1 MKIRELPINI
11 HVRLWGSFVNRIAGS
26 SVWPF
31 MALYLTEA
39 VDKKFA
45 GLFLSF
51 TVLLS
56 FVINIIAGYV
66 CDRLPRK
73 KLLVS
78 MSYLEV
84 IFILVMAFGIYKEMI
99 IPFLIG
105 FILNL
110 IVGQFRRPALRAI
123 VQDSATK
130 ENRKTVYQLD
140 YWLINLS
147 LALGAAIGG
156 IFYHDYKLLL
166 FLILAFSSLI
176 ISIVYT
182 IFITETRAFIAEKI
196 HKNVFKDLMHSYIQ
210 VSKNKPYVVL
220 VVGSICIMYAELSTS
235 SYVAVRL
242 AETFETINING
253 FEMTGVRMFST
264 INIINTLIV
273 VTFTFLVGKII
284 KKFKV
289 KNIMIFGLL
298 IYGIGYTVLT
308 FANNIWLI
316 ILAITIATFGE
327 LIYAPIKS
335 AEELDLIP
343 ADQRGAY
350 GAFSNLGFN
359 ATDLM
364 TKFAIIMGA
373 YLNPYAMGGVMFV
386 IVFIGS
392 ICYMSS
398 LFVKS
403 QIELDEDKV
412 SDS

>member
-1 MKIRELPINI
+1 
-11 HVRLWGSFVNRIAGS
+11 
-26 SVWPF
+26 
-31 MALYLTEA
+31 
-39 VDKKFA
+39 
-45 GLFLSF
+45 
-51 TVLLS
+51 
-56 FVINIIAGYV
+56 
-66 CDRLPRK
+66 
-73 KLLVS
+73 
-78 MSYLEV
+78 
-84 IFILVMAFGIYKEMI
+84 
-99 IPFLIG
+99 
-105 FILNL
+105 
-110 IVGQFRRPALRAI
+110 
-123 VQDSATK
+123 
-130 ENRKTVYQLD
+130 
-140 YWLINLS
+140 
-147 LALGAAIGG
+147 
-156 IFYHDYKLLL
+156 
-166 FLILAFSSLI
+166 
-176 ISIVYT
+176 
-182 IFITETRAFIAEKI
+182 
-196 HKNVFKDLMHSYIQ
+196 
-210 VSKNKPYVVL
+210 
-220 VVGSICIMYAELSTS
+220 
-235 SYVAVRL
+235 
-242 AETFETINING
+242 
-253 FEMTGVRMFST
+253 
-264 INIINTLIV
+264 
-273 VTFTFLVGKII
+273 
-284 KKFKV
+284 
-289 KNIMIFGLL
+289 MIFGLL

>member
-39 VDKKFA
+39 VDKTFA
-45 GLFLSF
+45 GTFLSF

-56 FVINIIAGYV
+56 FFINIIAGYV

-84 IFILVMAFGIYKEMI
+84 VCILIMAMGIYFDTL
-99 IPFLIG
+99 IPFLVG
-105 FILNL
+105 FVLNL
-110 IVGQFRRPALRAI
+110 VVGQFRRPALRAI
-123 VQDSATK
+123 VQDSATN
-130 ENRKTVYQLD
+130 ENRKIIYQLD

-156 IFYHDYKLLL
+156 LFYHDHKLFL

-176 ISIVYT
+176 IAIVYT
-182 IFITETRAFIAEKI
+182 IFISETRAFIAEKT
-196 HKNVFKDLMHSYIQ
+196 HKNVFKDLLHSYIQ
-210 VSKNKPYVVL
+210 VSKNKPFVIL
-220 VVGSICIMYAELSTS
+220 VIGSICIMYAELSTS

-242 AETFETINING
+242 AETFETIDING
-253 FEMTGVRMFST
+253 FKMTGVRMFST
-264 INIINTLIV
+264 INIVNTLIV
-273 VTFTFLVGKII
+273 VTFTFIVGRLIQ
-284 KKFKV
+284 KFKV
-289 KNIMIFGLL
+289 KQIMICGLV
-298 IYGIGYTVLT
+298 IYGLGYVILT
-308 FANNIWLI
+308 SANNLWI
-316 ILAITIATFGE
+316 ILLAITIATFGE
-327 LIYAPIKS
+327 LIYAPIKN

-364 TKFAIIMGA
+364 TKFAIILGA
-373 YLNPYAMGGVMFV
+373 YLNPYAMSGVMFV
-386 IVFIGS
+386 IVLIGS

-398 LFVKS
+398 LFVKTES
-403 QIELDEDKV
+403 
-412 SDS
+412 

>member
-39 VDKKFA
+39 VDKTFA
-45 GLFLSF
+45 GTFLSF

-56 FVINIIAGYV
+56 FFINIIAGYV

-84 IFILVMAFGIYKEMI
+84 VCILIMAMGIYYDTL
-99 IPFLIG
+99 IPFLVG
-105 FILNL
+105 FVLNL
-110 IVGQFRRPALRAI
+110 VVGQFRRPALRAI
-123 VQDSATK
+123 VQDSATN
-130 ENRKTVYQLD
+130 ENRKIIYQLD

-156 IFYHDYKLLL
+156 LFYHDHKLLL
-166 FLILAFSSLI
+166 FLILAFSSFI
-176 ISIVYT
+176 IAIVYT
-182 IFITETRAFIAEKI
+182 IFISETRAFIAKKT
-196 HKNVFKDLMHSYIQ
+196 HKNVFKDLLHSYIQ
-210 VSKNKPYVVL
+210 VSKNKPFVIL
-220 VVGSICIMYAELSTS
+220 VIGSICIMYAELSTS

-242 AETFETINING
+242 AETFETIDING
-253 FEMTGVRMFST
+253 FKMTGVRMFST
-264 INIINTLIV
+264 INIVNTLIV
-273 VTFTFLVGKII
+273 VTFTFIVGRLIQ
-284 KKFKV
+284 KFKV
-289 KNIMIFGLL
+289 KQIMICGLV
-298 IYGIGYTVLT
+298 IYGLGYVILT
-308 FANNIWLI
+308 SANNLWI
-316 ILAITIATFGE
+316 ILLAITIATFGE
-327 LIYAPIKS
+327 LIYAPIKN

-364 TKFAIIMGA
+364 TKFAIILGA
-373 YLNPYAMGGVMFV
+373 YLNPYAMSGVMFV
-386 IVFIGS
+386 IVLIGS

-398 LFVKS
+398 LFVKTES
-403 QIELDEDKV
+403 
-412 SDS
+412 

>member
-39 VDKKFA
+39 VDKTFA
-45 GLFLSF
+45 GTFLSF

-56 FVINIIAGYV
+56 FFINIIAGYV

-84 IFILVMAFGIYKEMI
+84 VCILIMAMGIYFDTL
-99 IPFLIG
+99 IPFLVG
-105 FILNL
+105 FVLNL
-110 IVGQFRRPALRAI
+110 VVGQFRRPALRAI
-123 VQDSATK
+123 VQDSATN
-130 ENRKTVYQLD
+130 ENRKIIYQLD

-156 IFYHDYKLLL
+156 LFYHDHKLLL

-176 ISIVYT
+176 IAIVYT
-182 IFITETRAFIAEKI
+182 IFISETRAFIAEKT
-196 HKNVFKDLMHSYIQ
+196 HKNVFKDLLHSYIQ
-210 VSKNKPYVVL
+210 VSKNKPFVIL
-220 VVGSICIMYAELSTS
+220 VIGSICIMYAELSTS

-242 AETFETINING
+242 AETFETIDING
-253 FEMTGVRMFST
+253 FKMTGVRMFST
-264 INIINTLIV
+264 INIVNTLIV
-273 VTFTFLVGKII
+273 VTFTFIVGRLIQ
-284 KKFKV
+284 KFKV
-289 KNIMIFGLL
+289 KQIMICGLV
-298 IYGIGYTVLT
+298 IYGLGYVILT
-308 FANNIWLI
+308 SANNLWI
-316 ILAITIATFGE
+316 ILLAITIATFGE
-327 LIYAPIKS
+327 LIYAPIKN

-364 TKFAIIMGA
+364 TKFAIILGA
-373 YLNPYAMGGVMFV
+373 YLNPYAMSGVMFV
-386 IVFIGS
+386 IVLIGS

-398 LFVKS
+398 LFVKTES
-403 QIELDEDKV
+403 
-412 SDS
+412 

>member
-39 VDKKFA
+39 VDKTFA
-45 GLFLSF
+45 GTFLSF

-56 FVINIIAGYV
+56 FFINIIAGYV

-84 IFILVMAFGIYKEMI
+84 VCILIMAMGIYFDTL
-99 IPFLIG
+99 IPFLVG
-105 FILNL
+105 FVLNL
-110 IVGQFRRPALRAI
+110 VVGQFRRPALRAI
-123 VQDSATK
+123 VQDSATN
-130 ENRKTVYQLD
+130 ENRKIIYQLD

-156 IFYHDYKLLL
+156 LFYHDHKLLL

-176 ISIVYT
+176 IAIVYT
-182 IFITETRAFIAEKI
+182 IFISETRAFIAEKT
-196 HKNVFKDLMHSYIQ
+196 HKNVFKDLLHSYIQ
-210 VSKNKPYVVL
+210 VSKNKPFVIL
-220 VVGSICIMYAELSTS
+220 VIGSICIMYAELSTS

-242 AETFETINING
+242 AETFETIDING
-253 FEMTGVRMFST
+253 FKMTGVRMFST
-264 INIINTLIV
+264 INIVNTLIV
-273 VTFTFLVGKII
+273 VTFTFIVGRLIQ
-284 KKFKV
+284 KFKV
-289 KNIMIFGLL
+289 KQTMIFGLV
-298 IYGIGYTVLT
+298 IYGLGYVILT
-308 FANNIWLI
+308 SANNLWVIL
-316 ILAITIATFGE
+316 LAITIATFGE
-327 LIYAPIKS
+327 LIYAPIKN

-364 TKFAIIMGA
+364 TKFAIILGA
-373 YLNPYAMGGVMFV
+373 YLNPYAMSGVMFV
-386 IVFIGS
+386 IVLIGS

-398 LFVKS
+398 LFVKTES
-403 QIELDEDKV
+403 
-412 SDS
+412 